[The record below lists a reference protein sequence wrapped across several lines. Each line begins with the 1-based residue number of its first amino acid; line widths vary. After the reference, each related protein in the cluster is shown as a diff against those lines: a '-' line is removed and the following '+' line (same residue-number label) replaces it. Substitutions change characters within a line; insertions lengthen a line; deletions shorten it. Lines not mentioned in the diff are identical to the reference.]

1 MFKSDSR
8 NRSFFMVPTYPDLS
22 NQAKKGEMTTFMGAG
37 VKFKSSEKELR
48 VYDGTPC
55 VSDLEFSG
63 SDGLEKLY
71 IPDSVKEIGNYAFM
85 NCYALREIRM
95 PESVDRIGAGLFQNC
110 WQLRSVRM
118 PEGTLT
124 LGTDMFENCHAL
136 AEIWLPLSLKD
147 AARTSLSGCRS
158 LKAIHISPQQIEI
171 LPPSAR
177 YTAVLTF
184 MEEHVSDEP
193 SAEDVAVIEGYVC
206 ERQKSFLDLAVNRRS
221 TEAVRYMVSH
231 GLADEE
237 ALREYLN
244 RSAASGRVEIT
255 AILLDSLKDKG
266 ANTGLSEDPFQ

>member
-1 MFKSDSR
+1 MMAS
-8 NRSFFMVPTYPDLS
+8 T
-22 NQAKKGEMTTFMGAG
+22 
-37 VKFKSSEKELR
+37 EKEIRIEEGAVR
-48 VYDGTPC
+48 VNE
-55 VSDLEFSG
+55 LAFAG

-71 IPDSVKEIGNYAFM
+71 IPDTVTEIGNYAFM

-95 PESVDRIGAGLFQNC
+95 PERADRIGVGLFQNC

-136 AEIWLPLSLKD
+136 AEIWLPLTLKD

-158 LKAIHISPQQIEI
+158 LRAIHISPGQIGI

-184 MEEHVSDEP
+184 MEEHATEASSTEDETI
-193 SAEDVAVIEGYVC
+193 IEGYVR
-206 ERQKSFLDLAVNRRS
+206 ERQKSFLDLAINRKS
-221 TEAVRYMVSH
+221 TEAVRYMVSR

-244 RSAASGRVEIT
+244 KSAVSGRVEIT
-255 AILLDSLKDKG
+255 ALLLDSLKDTG
-266 ANTGLSEDPFQ
+266 VSNGLSEDPFM

>member
-1 MFKSDSR
+1 MAS
-8 NRSFFMVPTYPDLS
+8 T
-22 NQAKKGEMTTFMGAG
+22 
-37 VKFKSSEKELR
+37 EKEIRIEEGAVR
-48 VYDGTPC
+48 VNE
-55 VSDLEFSG
+55 LAFAG

-71 IPDSVKEIGNYAFM
+71 IPDTVTEIGNYAFM

-95 PESVDRIGAGLFQNC
+95 PERADSIGAGLFQNC

-118 PEGTLT
+118 PEGTVS

-136 AEIWLPLSLKD
+136 AEIWLPLTLKD

-158 LKAIHISPQQIEI
+158 LRAIHISPGQIGI

-184 MEEHVSDEP
+184 MEEHAAEAP
-193 SAEDVAVIEGYVC
+193 SAEEEAVIERYIR
-206 ERQKSFLDLAVNRRS
+206 ERQKSFLDLAINRKS
-221 TEAVRYMVSH
+221 TEAVRYMVSR

-244 RSAASGRVEIT
+244 KSAASGRVEIT
-255 AILLDSLKDKG
+255 ALILDSLKG
-266 ANTGLSEDPFQ
+266 SEPSGGLSDDPFV

>member
-1 MFKSDSR
+1 MMAS
-8 NRSFFMVPTYPDLS
+8 T
-22 NQAKKGEMTTFMGAG
+22 
-37 VKFKSSEKELR
+37 EKEIRIEEGAVR
-48 VYDGTPC
+48 VNE
-55 VSDLEFSG
+55 LAFAG

-71 IPDSVKEIGNYAFM
+71 IPDTVTEIGNYAFM

-95 PESVDRIGAGLFQNC
+95 PERADRIGVGLFQNC

-136 AEIWLPLSLKD
+136 AEIWLPLTLKD

-158 LKAIHISPQQIEI
+158 LRAIHISPGQIGI

-184 MEEHVSDEP
+184 MEEHATEAS
-193 SAEDVAVIEGYVC
+193 SAEDETIIEGYVR
-206 ERQKSFLDLAVNRRS
+206 ERQKSFLDLAINRKS
-221 TEAVRYMVSH
+221 TEAVRYMVSR

-244 RSAASGRVEIT
+244 KSAVSGRVEIT
-255 AILLDSLKDKG
+255 ALLLDSLKDTG
-266 ANTGLSEDPFQ
+266 VSNGLSEDPFM